1 MLTEPASSTKRL
13 GGRIYRYEA
22 RLKPSGS
29 IAAKSEGESTSGKFG
44 RFQLTA
50 ELRDIEVP
58 TALLEDLGGVVVL
71 TNFKIPSFA
80 GFTGAIKNI
89 GIGLVSPDAKALVH
103 GADYQ
108 RIPGFFTRM
117 ADAAAGIKQYF
128 GPRLICISLLTD
140 MKASAFAGVEPQA
153 GTLGIVGSLDP
164 TAVDQAACDL
174 LWHLTREQE
183 STLSLQEKI
192 DSGYLQLECM
202 AAIGSGSRR
211 YQLTALDK

>member
-1 MLTEPASSTKRL
+1 MLNREGS
-13 GGRIYRYEA
+13 YRKIPIRGA
-22 RLKPSGS
+22 
-29 IAAKSEGESTSGKFG
+29 
-44 RFQLTA
+44 A
-50 ELRDIEVP
+50 ELRDIGVP
-58 TALLEDLGGVVVL
+58 TALLEDLGGMVVL

-103 GADYQ
+103 GAGYQ

-192 DSGYLQLECM
+192 DSGYLQLQCM
-202 AAIGSGSRR
+202 AAIGSGSRHYR
-211 YQLTALDK
+211 LTALEKV